1 MEYFI
6 LQQDSRVF
14 ESLQIKRHECNLMT
28 REPFILPCEIEENT
42 WIPEFFVLKELFEH
56 YFFVSDRLKEL
67 LDVYS
72 KEVEAIPCFLTDMK
86 RKKQECFWK
95 IELPEIYHEG
105 QDDNEKMSDLCIEE
119 QQVQGRYLFLL
130 SSGKRKY
137 CIVSLHLAEHMLRK
151 NYYGIQYNSVRVS

>member
-1 MEYFI
+1 MEYFA
-6 LQQDSRVF
+6 LQYDRQVI
-14 ESLQIKRHECNLMT
+14 EELQIDIQNCDLT
-28 REPFILPCEIEENT
+28 TWDPFTLPCEIGEYAS
-42 WIPEFFVLKELFEH
+42 IPEFFIIKELFTQ

-72 KEVEAIPCFLTDMK
+72 KEVESIPCFLTDMK
-86 RKKQECFWK
+86 RQKQECFWK
-95 IELPEIYHEG
+95 IELPEIYHTSK
-105 QDDNEKMSDLCIEE
+105 DDNEKMSDLCIEE

-151 NYYGIQYNSVRVS
+151 NYYGIQYNPVRVS